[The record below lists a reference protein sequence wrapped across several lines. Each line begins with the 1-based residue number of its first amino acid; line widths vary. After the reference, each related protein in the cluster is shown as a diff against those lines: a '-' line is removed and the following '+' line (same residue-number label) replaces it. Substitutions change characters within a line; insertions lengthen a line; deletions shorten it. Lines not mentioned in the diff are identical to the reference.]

1 MSIVF
6 HNSDFIKED
15 DLVIESSN
23 RALNYGDGFFET
35 IKIINTKPFNF
46 SAHYLRY
53 CFACSV
59 LKLDCTENEE
69 SLLLHLNKLIKH
81 NNIVNGSA
89 KIYISRG
96 GEGKYLPDSTSSDI
110 IIRTNDGLGFELNT
124 AISLFVFSDEV
135 KTIGKISNIKSVNA
149 LVSVLGAIHAK
160 ENGFDNAILMNNEGN
175 FIETTNSNIFLVK
188 NEVVYTPPITDG
200 CVDGAMRKW
209 VVQNINVVERSIDIT
224 DIRDANEVFIT
235 NAVTGVTGVNRVE
248 KTFFL
253 NSDYSS
259 KLQKKLINLSLGL

>member
-15 DLVIESSN
+15 DLVIKSSN

-46 SAHYLRY
+46 SNHYIRY

-69 SLLLHLNKLIKH
+69 SLLLILNKLIKH

-96 GEGKYLPDSTSSDI
+96 GKGKYLPESTISDI
-110 IIRTNDGLGFELNT
+110 LIITNAGLGFEIN
-124 AISLFVFSDEV
+124 APISLFIFSDEV
-135 KTIGKISNIKSVNA
+135 KTTGNISNIKSVNA
-149 LVSVLGAIHAK
+149 LVSVLGAIQAK
-160 ENGFDNAILMNNEGN
+160 EHGFDNAILMNSEGN
-175 FIETTNSNIFLVK
+175 CIETTNSNIFIAK
-188 NEVVYTPPITDG
+188 NEVIYTPPITDG

-209 VVQNINVVERSIDIT
+209 IVQNINVIERSIDLT

-235 NAVTGVTGVNRVE
+235 NALNGVTAVNKVE

-259 KLQKKLINLSLGL
+259 KLQKTLINLSLGL